1 VSVRRRVLVA
11 QRSLQP
17 PGGGHAIA
25 AWIVEALKDAHD
37 VTVCTQVPVD
47 FAAVNRFYGTAI
59 RPREVAV
66 VRAPS
71 ALARLLEPLPLPLAL
86 LKTALFWRRLPS
98 LLGPHD
104 VLISGSNEVDFGRP
118 GIQYVHYPWNL
129 RPRPDRRWYHLG
141 VLLRPY
147 YRLCDGLAGFSAD
160 GARLNLTLVNSDWTG
175 ALVRRR
181 YGVETRTVYPPGT
194 AAPAAL
200 PWAARQDGFV
210 CIGRLVPDKQVERV
224 IDIVARVRE
233 TAPDV
238 RLHIVGTFD
247 AHPLYG
253 RRIRRQVRAH
263 ASWITLHE
271 DLPRAELLRLLGS
284 QRYGIH
290 GMRQEHFGIAAAEM
304 VSAGAIVFVP
314 ADGGQVEIV
323 GGDERL
329 LYRTSE
335 EAVARIRRVLGDPA
349 EQARL
354 RTALAARGELFSV
367 ERFVRAIR
375 EIVAAFP
382 CGPPVVSPAG
392 RE

>member
-1 VSVRRRVLVA
+1 MSARRRVLVA

-25 AWIVEALKDAHD
+25 AWMVEALKDAHQ
-37 VTVCTQVPVD
+37 VTVCTQEPVD
-47 FAAVNRFYGTAI
+47 FEAVNRFYGTAI
-59 RPREVAV
+59 HPREVAV

-71 ALARLLEPLPLPLAL
+71 ALARMLEPVPLPLAL
-86 LKTALFWRRLPS
+86 LKTALFQRRLPS
-98 LLGPHD
+98 LCGPHD
-104 VLISGSNEVDFGRP
+104 VLISSSNEVDFGRP
-118 GIQYVHYPWNL
+118 GIQYIHYPWNL

-141 VLLRPY
+141 VLLHLY
-147 YRLCDGLAGFSAD
+147 YRLSDGLARFSAD

-181 YGVETRTVYPPGT
+181 YGVEARTVYPPVT

-233 TAPDV
+233 AAPGV
-238 RLHIVGTFD
+238 RLHVVGTFD

-253 RRIRRQVRAH
+253 RRIRRLVRTH
-263 ASWITLHE
+263 ATWITFHE
-271 DLPRAELLRLLGS
+271 GLPRGELLRLLGS

-290 GMRQEHFGIAAAEM
+290 GMPREHFGIAAAEM

-329 LYRTSE
+329 LYRTPE
-335 EAVARIRRVLGDPA
+335 EAVARILRVLGDPA
-349 EQARL
+349 EQVRL
-354 RTALAARGELFSV
+354 RTALAARRDLFSS
-367 ERFVRAIR
+367 ERFMQAIG

-382 CGPPVVSPAG
+382 GRLEVVSAARP
-392 RE
+392 E